1 MPSFRYKGFI
11 SYSWADAKWGKWLH
25 HAIETYR
32 TPRPLVGTEGR
43 RGPVP
48 ARLHPLFKDREEQA
62 AGASIG
68 RAVEEALANSEFL
81 VVICSPNSAKSQW
94 VNREIAWFKAH
105 RDPAN
110 ILALI
115 VGGEPGAAALPG
127 READEC
133 FPRALTHVVNAAMEV
148 TPEALDAP
156 LAADA
161 RDSGDGKRGAK
172 LKIAAAL
179 LGVGLDELVRRDD
192 RRRARLRIAATTASL
207 AIAAVMSVLAW
218 SATVARNEALF
229 QRNEAQDLTEFMLT
243 DLRGRLDEV
252 GRLDILETVGSRL
265 MTSYDRQDLAA
276 LDADADALG
285 RRARVQLLLGEIENN
300 RGNLAGALK
309 TYQAAAATT
318 AELLAREPDVPQRQ
332 FDHAQSLYWVGFIAW
347 QRGDLGAA
355 KRQFQ
360 GYDALASKLVA
371 ADPRKFDWQLE
382 KSYAQS
388 NLGTVASES
397 GDLAAASRHFAAAL
411 VIDRRF
417 YEANRTLD
425 DAIMQ
430 YGETLSWAAR
440 VAARRYEF
448 ARAEVLYGQG
458 VALYRQALAADPKN
472 QALLT
477 KLTIITT
484 QHARALNDL
493 GRTEEARP
501 VADEA
506 IALAT
511 AMSARDRSNAQAAEY
526 QRNAQLLAA
535 QLAKDARDHA
545 TAARLAGGL
554 LQTIDARR
562 RAGLEI
568 NNATLEQENLA
579 RLVLAVVALRQRNPA
594 AAAKHYEVVAA
605 TAAKLDRS
613 AAGSPNMTLFASAH
627 GGLGLMAPNAGHW
640 KALLGAVERARG
652 RRWPARPC
660 CRPRRCSPNS
670 APTKAGRLSAAYS
683 RQAMPIPISWRCS
696 RRARPPLFSGSS

>member
-1 MPSFRYKGFI
+1 LLPSFRYKGFI

-48 ARLHPLFKDREEQA
+48 ARLHPLFKDREEEA

-94 VNREIAWFKAH
+94 VNREIAWFKTH

-192 RRRARLRIAATTASL
+192 RRRARLRI
-207 AIAAVMSVLAW
+207 
-218 SATVARNEALF
+218 
-229 QRNEAQDLTEFMLT
+229 
-243 DLRGRLDEV
+243 
-252 GRLDILETVGSRL
+252 
-265 MTSYDRQDLAA
+265 
-276 LDADADALG
+276 
-285 RRARVQLLLGEIENN
+285 
-300 RGNLAGALK
+300 
-309 TYQAAAATT
+309 AATT

-430 YGETLSWAAR
+430 YGETLSWVAR
-440 VAARRYEF
+440 VAALRYEF

-652 RRWPARPC
+652 APMASTAVLQAKALFAEQRADEGWAIVGRLQQAGYAHPDFVALFPAR
-660 CRPRRCSPNS
+660 
-670 APTKAGRLSAAYS
+670 APSL
-683 RQAMPIPISWRCS
+683 
-696 RRARPPLFSGSS
+696 LSGSS

>member
-48 ARLHPLFKDREEQA
+48 ARLHPLFKDREEEA

-94 VNREIAWFKAH
+94 VNREIAWFKTH

-192 RRRARLRIAATTASL
+192 RRRARLRI
-207 AIAAVMSVLAW
+207 
-218 SATVARNEALF
+218 
-229 QRNEAQDLTEFMLT
+229 
-243 DLRGRLDEV
+243 
-252 GRLDILETVGSRL
+252 
-265 MTSYDRQDLAA
+265 
-276 LDADADALG
+276 
-285 RRARVQLLLGEIENN
+285 
-300 RGNLAGALK
+300 
-309 TYQAAAATT
+309 AATT

-440 VAARRYEF
+440 VAALRYEF

-652 RRWPARPC
+652 APMASTAVLQAKALFAEQRADEGWAIVGRLQQAGYAHPDFVALFPAR
-660 CRPRRCSPNS
+660 
-670 APTKAGRLSAAYS
+670 APSL
-683 RQAMPIPISWRCS
+683 
-696 RRARPPLFSGSS
+696 LSGSS

>member
-1 MPSFRYKGFI
+1 
-11 SYSWADAKWGKWLH
+11 
-25 HAIETYR
+25 
-32 TPRPLVGTEGR
+32 
-43 RGPVP
+43 
-48 ARLHPLFKDREEQA
+48 LHPLFKDREEEA

-94 VNREIAWFKAH
+94 VNREIAWFKTH

-192 RRRARLRIAATTASL
+192 RRRARLRI
-207 AIAAVMSVLAW
+207 
-218 SATVARNEALF
+218 
-229 QRNEAQDLTEFMLT
+229 
-243 DLRGRLDEV
+243 
-252 GRLDILETVGSRL
+252 
-265 MTSYDRQDLAA
+265 
-276 LDADADALG
+276 
-285 RRARVQLLLGEIENN
+285 
-300 RGNLAGALK
+300 
-309 TYQAAAATT
+309 AATT

-440 VAARRYEF
+440 VAALRYEF

-652 RRWPARPC
+652 APMASTAVLQAKALFAEQRADEGWAIVGRLQQAGYAHPDFVALFPAR
-660 CRPRRCSPNS
+660 
-670 APTKAGRLSAAYS
+670 APSL
-683 RQAMPIPISWRCS
+683 
-696 RRARPPLFSGSS
+696 LSGSS